1 MQSDASV
8 DESPLDQ
15 LGPTDGLQAAIW
27 EQIDEKWEALLAQ
40 CDALENQVL
49 EVLGHYQ
56 STVPPTTP
64 PPAGSGT
71 CGDASAPESGG
82 GVLIPSGIQMTGLID
97 RPDQTQGDQQAD
109 GVPNQPEQ

>member
-27 EQIDEKWEALLAQ
+27 EQIDEKWETLLAQ

-56 STVPPTTP
+56 TTVPPTT

-71 CGDASAPESGG
+71 CGDVSGPESGG
-82 GVLIPSGIQMTGLID
+82 GVVLSGGVQMAGLVD
-97 RPDQTQGDQQAD
+97 RPDEPQGDQQTDGIAD
-109 GVPNQPEQ
+109 QPEQ